1 MSAASPKVAVTSTLA
16 MVRTAESRGARTADL
31 LADVGLDREVLEDPD
46 VRIPGDAALWLWQA
60 LIERTGDPALQLA
73 APTQLPFGAYRVID
87 YLVGASAT
95 VGEGVERF
103 AQFFRLIADAI
114 ALTVEEEPGGQRL
127 CLKTVAGGAV
137 PPVYVDYVFAAL
149 VGRIRMRIRPE
160 LELRGV
166 ELRRPRPSDP
176 GPYEE
181 CFRAPVRFGAERDRL
196 CFTAAEWAAPIA
208 GADEALARVL
218 EEHARVLEARLPE
231 VPTDFISEVRASI
244 VGTLPDGADEDH
256 VARALHMSTRTLQRN
271 LSSAGTTFR
280 AVLDDVRSGLAESYL
295 ADSRVSI
302 PEVAFLLGFSE
313 QSSFHRAF
321 QRWTGS
327 PPGRWR
333 QSRSASGSQPPS
345 TQAGS
350 R

>member
-1 MSAASPKVAVTSTLA
+1 MSAAPPKVAVTSTLA
-16 MVRTAESRGARTADL
+16 MVRTAEARGFPTADL
-31 LADVGLDREVLEDPD
+31 LASAGLSREVLEDPD
-46 VRIPGDAALWLWQA
+46 ARIPGDAAFRLWQA
-60 LIERTGDPALQLA
+60 LIERTGDAALQLA

-95 VGEGVERF
+95 VGEGVTRF

-114 ALTVEEEPGGQRL
+114 SLTVEEEPGGQRL
-127 CLKTVAGGAV
+127 CLRTVAGGAV
-137 PPVYVDYVFAAL
+137 PAVYVDYVFAAL

-160 LELRGV
+160 LQLRGV
-166 ELRRPRPSDP
+166 ELRRSRPEDPRP
-176 GPYEE
+176 YEA
-181 CFRAPVRFGAERDRL
+181 CFQAPVRFGAERDRV
-196 CFTAAEWAAPIA
+196 CFAPAEWGAPIA

-231 VPTDFISEVRASI
+231 APTDFISEVRISI
-244 VGTLPDGADEDH
+244 LSTLPDSADEDH
-256 VARALHMSTRTLQRN
+256 VARDLHMSTRTLQRN

-280 AVLDDVRSGLAESYL
+280 AVLDSVRSGLAESYL
-295 ADSRVSI
+295 ADTEVSI

-321 QRWTGS
+321 QRWTGR

-333 QSRSASGSQPPS
+333 RERRA
-345 TQAGS
+345 T
-350 R
+350 

>member
-1 MSAASPKVAVTSTLA
+1 MSGEPLKVAVTSTLA
-16 MVRTAESRGARTADL
+16 MVRAAEARGFPTSDL
-31 LADVGLDREVLEDPD
+31 LARASLTQAVLDDPD
-46 VRIPGDAALWLWQA
+46 ARIPGHAALQLWQA
-60 LIERTGDPALQLA
+60 LIERTGDATLQLA

-95 VGEGVERF
+95 VGEGVVRF

-114 ALTVEEEPGGQRL
+114 SLTVEGEPDGKRL
-127 CLKTVAGGAV
+127 CLKTAGGGAV
-137 PPVYVDYVFAAL
+137 PAVYVDYVFAAL

-160 LELRGV
+160 LQLRRV
-166 ELRRPRPSDP
+166 ELRRPPPEDP
-176 GPYEE
+176 RPYEA
-181 CFRAPVRFGAERDRL
+181 CFRAPVRFGAEGDCL
-196 CFTAAEWAAPIA
+196 CFSADEWAARIA

-218 EEHARVLEARLPE
+218 EAHARMLEARLPE
-231 VPTDFISEVRASI
+231 APTDFISEVRGSI
-244 VGTLPDGADEDH
+244 VATLPDSADEDH
-256 VARALHMSTRTLQRN
+256 VARALHISTRTLQRN
-271 LSSAGTTFR
+271 LAAAGTTFR

-327 PPGRWR
+327 SPGRWR
-333 QSRSASGSQPPS
+333 RKGTPSRDRKTRA
-345 TQAGS
+345 
-350 R
+350 

>member
-1 MSAASPKVAVTSTLA
+1 MSVSPPKVAVTSTLA
-16 MVRTAESRGARTADL
+16 MVRAAAARGFPTADL
-31 LADVGLDREVLEDPD
+31 VARVSLTPEILEDPD
-46 VRIPGDAALWLWQA
+46 ARIPGDAALQLWQA

-95 VGEGVERF
+95 VGEGVLRF

-114 ALTVEEEPGGQRL
+114 SLTVEEEPDGQRL
-127 CLKTVAGGAV
+127 CLKTVGGGAV
-137 PPVYVDYVFAAL
+137 PSVYVDYVFAAL

-160 LELRGV
+160 LQLRGV
-166 ELRRPRPSDP
+166 ELRRPPPADP
-176 GPYEE
+176 RPYEA
-181 CFRAPVRFGAERDRL
+181 CFRAPVRFSAELDRL

-231 VPTDFISEVRASI
+231 AATDFISEVRSSI
-244 VGTLPDGADEDH
+244 VATLPDSADEDH

-271 LSSAGTTFR
+271 LSGAGTTFR
-280 AVLDDVRSGLAESYL
+280 TVLDDVRSGLAESYL
-295 ADSRVSI
+295 ADGRVSI

-321 QRWTGS
+321 LRWTGS
-327 PPGRWR
+327 SPGRWR
-333 QSRSASGSQPPS
+333 RERKVSI
-345 TQAGS
+345 
-350 R
+350 